1 MKEQI
6 REVLIKAAKQNDTIF
21 YSEVGK
27 VVGLDMSNPGE
38 RSKLA
43 NILDEINREE
53 HGLGRPLLSVVV
65 VQKESGHPGKGFFDL
80 ARELSRQKPDENY
93 QDFFANELGKVFDEW
108 PPSDQ

>member
-1 MKEQI
+1 MKEHI
-6 REVLIKAAKQNDTIF
+6 RKVLIKAAKQNDTIF

-65 VQKESGHPGKGFFDL
+65 VQKESGHPGTGFFEL
-80 ARELSRQKPDENY
+80 ARELGKQKPDEDN
-93 QDFFANELGKVFDEW
+93 QDFFANELRKVFDEW
-108 PPSDQ
+108 IAAGQ